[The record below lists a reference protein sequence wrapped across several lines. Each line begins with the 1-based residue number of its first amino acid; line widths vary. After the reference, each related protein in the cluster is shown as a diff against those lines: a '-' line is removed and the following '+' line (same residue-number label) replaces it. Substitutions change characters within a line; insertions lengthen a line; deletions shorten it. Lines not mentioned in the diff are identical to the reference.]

1 MVRIADRADLFETVC
16 HNFRQ
21 RQERRIDFLF
31 VRIVRTD
38 GGDKGSRSNVF
49 FVNIKFYRRRAGD
62 NDVAALDRTRKTAD
76 RLNVGPRF
84 ARKFH
89 SQRLRGVWIDIE
101 GVNFSER
108 KHQRKRAKVS
118 MTLLATTTDRR
129 DG

>member
-1 MVRIADRADLFETVC
+1 MVGVADRANLFETVC
-16 HNFRQ
+16 HNFRR

-38 GGDKGSRSNVF
+38 GSDKRSRSNVF

-62 NDVAALDRTRKTAD
+62 NHVAALDRTRKTAD

-89 SQRLRGVWIDIE
+89 SETLRGVWINIE
-101 GVNFSER
+101 GVNLSER
-108 KHQRKRAKVS
+108 KHHRKRAKVS
-118 MTLLATTTDRR
+118 MALLATDTDSR
-129 DG
+129 D